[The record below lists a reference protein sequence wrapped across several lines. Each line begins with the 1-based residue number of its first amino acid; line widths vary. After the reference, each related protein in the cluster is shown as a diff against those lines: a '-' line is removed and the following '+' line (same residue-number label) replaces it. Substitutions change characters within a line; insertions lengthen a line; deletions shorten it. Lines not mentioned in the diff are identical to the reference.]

1 MATLG
6 ELKTR
11 IYEECNSRTYLEP
24 GVGDLSGSLTRAIE
38 RAIEFYADEKF
49 WFNAYQETEPT
60 IASQDYIDKPAAVRR
75 IETITLPAEY
85 VKLREVS
92 LSTLYEARLSGAGE
106 SSPRLW
112 AEYDDDIKFYP
123 TPDAVYTLQ
132 LVGIAD
138 IGVPA
143 TDGASNDWTT
153 YGQDLIAARAR
164 FVLYRDQFRDIEGA
178 SVAQAAADEALRRL
192 RRDTAKRLKHPLS
205 TDVPVTARRSFDIN
219 SGW

>member
-49 WFNAYQETEPT
+49 WFNAYQETEP
-60 IASQDYIDKPAAVRR
+60 
-75 IETITLPAEY
+75 TITLPAEY